1 MTLLEPGTIELFRKV
16 RNVGHLPKSQEK
28 TMEKTWENQ
37 IIYIIHTP
45 ATSAILGKLLQ
56 FLPGRVQPKNGARD
70 VDGGWVGHLA
80 LVGYVSGKSW
90 YHGWQRPSLNG
101 WKHDLPSG
109 KLTFTIFS
117 G

>member
-56 FLPGRVQPKNGARD
+56 FLPGRVQPKNRPETSM
-70 VDGGWVGHLA
+70 VGGLGTW
-80 LVGYVSGKSW
+80 
-90 YHGWQRPSLNG
+90 R
-101 WKHDLPSG
+101 
-109 KLTFTIFS
+109 
-117 G
+117 